1 VGQFTS
7 FAQNYED
14 VILWRALKHIK
25 KGFYVDCGA
34 YSPSCHSV
42 TRAFY
47 ERGWRGIN
55 IEPVPH
61 LLHDFEDQ
69 RPDDINLNIAVSD
82 HSNGATF
89 YEILDTGLSTF
100 SAESAQLHIEAGF
113 VARSIDVRTASL
125 SEILAQH
132 PQEAIHFLKVDVEG
146 AERLVLGGL
155 DLKSFRPWIILV
167 EAVRPQ
173 TQEPSH
179 LEWEPILQSQGYNF
193 AYFDGLNRFYVAQE
207 HLELRAAL
215 ALPPNIFDNFVQI
228 EHLTELR
235 KAQQELAMLKSSS
248 SWRLTAPVRKTKLAL
263 QSLRDGF
270 PDNVAALFRRTAPAK
285 DGHLRLL
292 RSASRADREN
302 GSLGPPRLSPP
313 PCR

>member
-1 VGQFTS
+1 MGQFTS

-34 YSPSCHSV
+34 YSPFCHSV

-69 RPDDINLNIAVSD
+69 RPDDINLNIALAD

-100 SAESAQLHIEAGF
+100 SRETARRHIEAGF
-113 VARSIDVRTASL
+113 VAKSLNVRTASL
-125 SEILAQH
+125 SEVLTQH
-132 PQEAIHFLKVDVEG
+132 GPDEIHFLKVDVEG
-146 AERLVLGGL
+146 AERLVLEGL
-155 DLKSFRPWIILV
+155 DLKRFRPWIVVV
-167 EAVRPQ
+167 EAVRPL
-173 TQEPSH
+173 TQEPNH
-179 LEWEPILQSQGYNF
+179 REWESILLTQDYDF

-207 HLELRAAL
+207 HLELSTAL

-228 EHLTELR
+228 DRLTEL
-235 KAQQELAMLKSSS
+235 KVAQQELAMLRASS
-248 SWRLTAPVRKTKLAL
+248 SWKLTAPIRKTKLAFQAL
-263 QSLRDGF
+263 QDNF
-270 PDNVAALFRRTAPAK
+270 PHNVAFQFSRLFMKRKRSSLSFVSKLFRE
-285 DGHLRLL
+285 
-292 RSASRADREN
+292 SRK
-302 GSLGPPRLSPP
+302 GLVGPI
-313 PCR
+313 